1 MTYSIPFGKR
11 TFTKHGPLLLIAGP
25 CVIESETHIMTMAHA
40 IKNIVEPYGE
50 EVLWV
55 FKASFDKANRSS
67 LSSRRGPGMQAGL
80 DILARV
86 RQEYGVPVITDIHL
100 PDQAEAA
107 AKAVDALQ
115 IPAFLCRQTDLLV
128 AAAKTGLP
136 VNIKKG
142 QFLAPWDM
150 EHPVEKVRSSGNP
163 HALITERGTSFGYNN
178 LVVDY
183 SGFQT
188 MRNLG
193 APLIFDATH
202 SVQLPGGLGKSTGGR
217 REMAPVLAR
226 AAIATGVD
234 GIFLEVHDK
243 PDQAW
248 SDGPNQLDL
257 PMFEKALNEI
267 MAIRRALH
275 AR

>member
-1 MTYSIPFGKR
+1 MTYSIPFGER
-11 TFTKHGPLLLIAGP
+11 TFTENGPLLLIAGP
-25 CVIESETHIMTMAHA
+25 CVIESETHIMAMARA
-40 IKNIVEPYGE
+40 IKNIVEPYGDD
-50 EVLWV
+50 VLWV

-67 LSSRRGPGMQAGL
+67 LNSRRGPGMQTGL
-80 DILARV
+80 NILSRA

-107 AKAVDALQ
+107 AKTVDALQ

-150 EHPVEKVRSSGNP
+150 EHPVEKVLSSGNP

-188 MRNLG
+188 MRDLG
-193 APLIFDATH
+193 VPLIFDATH

-257 PMFEKALNEI
+257 PMFEKALNDI
-267 MAIRRALH
+267 MSIRRALH